1 MQLSLGT
8 VLRGKD
14 LEEFLL
20 NGIGEKKMLCIQ
32 PSVQSCRALSDLWL
46 AVPLDLLVILLV

>member
-1 MQLSLGT
+1 MLRYYKISRKKVMQLSLGT

-20 NGIGEKKMLCIQ
+20 NGIGEKKML
-32 PSVQSCRALSDLWL
+32 S
-46 AVPLDLLVILLV
+46 